1 MTRCLCFLILFSF
14 LFSSCDQDDRFT
26 GLLNKNYNPEFEAV
40 SFTTWKKKG
49 RELVDTVAI
58 KTPMFIRIKKVF
70 LSYEMNCYQFDA
82 ARNAIVKDPRIFDF
96 VKFSKED
103 EYTLM
108 SDNRASNIV
117 TDKRV
122 IVQID
127 PATGNLSMS
136 FSVPEDNQPHE
147 KNARATFRS
156 MFGSTYHK
164 LMDIRRKSADPDL
177 LDQKLKSDHLILG
190 E

>member
-1 MTRCLCFLILFSF
+1 MPRILSFLVLFSL

-26 GLLNKNYNPEFEAV
+26 GLWNKDYNPEFDAV
-40 SFTTWKKKG
+40 AFPTWKKKG
-49 RELVDTVAI
+49 KDLVDTVRI

-103 EYTLM
+103 DYTLM

-127 PATGNLSMS
+127 PATGALSMS
-136 FSVPEDNQPHE
+136 FSVPEDNQPHD

-156 MFGSTYHK
+156 MFNSTYHK
-164 LMDIRRKSADPDL
+164 LLDIRRKSADPDL
-177 LDQKLKSDHLILG
+177 IDQKLKSERYILG

>member
-1 MTRCLCFLILFSF
+1 MRNNICFLILFSL
-14 LFSSCDQDDRFT
+14 LFTSCKQEDKFT
-26 GLLNKNYNPEFEAV
+26 GLWNKDFNPEFDAV
-40 SFTTWKKKG
+40 AFPAWKKRG
-49 RELVDTVAI
+49 RALVDTVRI

-70 LSYEMNCYQFDA
+70 LRYEMNCYQFDA

-96 VKFSKED
+96 VKFTKED

-117 TDKRV
+117 TESRV

-136 FSVPEDNQPHE
+136 FSVPDENQPHD
-147 KNARATFRS
+147 KNAKATFRS
-156 MFGSTYHK
+156 MFASSYHK
-164 LMDIRRKSADPDL
+164 LMEVRRKSGDPDL
-177 LDQKLKSDHLILG
+177 LDDKLKSDHLILG